1 MHVTVDNPIGE
12 TNVLVMRVG
21 MPYAQ
26 KYGCAFH
33 AYPKVQNDNTSA
45 FDMATADLTFR
56 DYFEFQSFVLTV
68 NRMAAQLEDELHM
81 QMVSRY
87 EPLPSYVLDFM
98 EKEHRLP
105 SDRNYKMQRGE
116 SF

>member
-1 MHVTVDNPIGE
+1 
-12 TNVLVMRVG
+12 
-21 MPYAQ
+21 
-26 KYGCAFH
+26 
-33 AYPKVQNDNTSA
+33 
-45 FDMATADLTFR
+45 MA
-56 DYFEFQSFVLTV
+56 V
-68 NRMAAQLEDELHM
+68 QLEDELHM

>member
-1 MHVTVDNPIGE
+1 MHVTINNPIGE
-12 TNVLVMRVG
+12 TNVLVMRIG
-21 MPYAQ
+21 MPNAQ

-33 AYPKVQNDNTSA
+33 AYPKTQNDNTPA
-45 FDMATADLTFR
+45 FDMTTADLTFR

-68 NRMAAQLEDELHM
+68 NRMATQLEDELHM

>member
-21 MPYAQ
+21 MPYTQ

-33 AYPKVQNDNTSA
+33 AYPKAQNDSTPA
-45 FDMATADLTFR
+45 FDMTTADLTFR

-68 NRMAAQLEDELHM
+68 NRMATQLEDELHM

-87 EPLPSYVLDFM
+87 EPLGICGRMRRPGNLGLSAVTCIIKL
-98 EKEHRLP
+98 
-105 SDRNYKMQRGE
+105 
-116 SF
+116 SFL

>member
-12 TNVLVMRVG
+12 TNVIMTRLG
-21 MPYAQ
+21 IKKKK

-33 AYPKVQNDNTSA
+33 AYPKAQNDNTPA
-45 FDMATADLTFR
+45 FDMTTADLRFR
-56 DYFEFQSFVLTV
+56 DYSEFQSFVSSV
-68 NRMAAQLEDELHM
+68 NRMAVQLEDELHM